1 MSLIYCNSRT
11 IYRLTELAAAD
22 GVKNTGI
29 RVNAIAPGVVETP
42 MTSGYYFE
50 KDAVMGGLRDAV
62 ANLSPVGGGHIVA
75 DDIADVVAFLASDQA
90 KVRKN
95 WIYCHKYL
103 AYNWT
108 NHWNWWWARGLS
120 WWSVYDQSKATTMA
134 GRNVIREAKLVIR
147 ISDVSMNWFCV
158 INFSELFYTVNR
170 L

>member
-29 RVNAIAPGVVETP
+29 RVNAIAPDVVETP

-95 WIYCHKYL
+95 
-103 AYNWT
+103 
-108 NHWNWWWARGLS
+108 
-120 WWSVYDQSKATTMA
+120 
-134 GRNVIREAKLVIR
+134 
-147 ISDVSMNWFCV
+147 
-158 INFSELFYTVNR
+158 
-170 L
+170 